1 MDIADLHGAIGQ
13 QLQQMFPAMDVLTYP
28 DLTGR
33 VSLPMLLIE
42 LAEFSDGTQP
52 GNGELSLI
60 ARFEARLV
68 VDPSRA
74 HAEMQIRQL
83 VCRLA
88 AAIHFK
94 TWGQPVGLA
103 RIQSVAPDGFKGEL
117 EGYLVWCVTFEHE
130 IHVGDAED
138 WPVPEPG
145 ELLLGIT
152 TGSGPAE
159 EYRRPEDILGGAG

>member
-1 MDIADLHGAIGQ
+1 MDIADLHRAIEQ
-13 QLQQMFPAMDVLTYP
+13 QLQGVFPNMEVLTYP
-28 DLTGR
+28 DLEGR
-33 VSLPMLLIE
+33 VSLPLLLIE

-68 VDPSRA
+68 MDPTRA
-74 HAEMQIRQL
+74 DAELHIRQL

-130 IHVGDAED
+130 LHVGEVEE
-138 WPVPEPG
+138 WPIPELG
-145 ELLLGIT
+145 ELLPGVT
-152 TGSGPAE
+152 MGQWPADT
-159 EYRRPEDILGGAG
+159 YFKPQDL